1 MAQQYER
8 LELIQTLKHLK
19 NLQILDP
26 SLEKDSK
33 NSYKWHENISSNA
46 PPLLDRFT
54 MKFA

>member
-26 SLEKDSK
+26 SLQK
-33 NSYKWHENISSNA
+33 NFK
-46 PPLLDRFT
+46 
-54 MKFA
+54 KFL